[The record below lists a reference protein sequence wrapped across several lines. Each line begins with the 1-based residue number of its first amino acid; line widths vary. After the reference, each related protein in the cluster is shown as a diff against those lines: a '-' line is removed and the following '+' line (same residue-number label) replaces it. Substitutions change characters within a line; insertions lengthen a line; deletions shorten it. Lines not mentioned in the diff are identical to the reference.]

1 MRGMSSNSDDGV
13 VKNPRSLAAAA
24 TLGMLALAAT
34 GALALRSSLSL
45 ATVMAAPAEQQAPS
59 MSLEAAIE
67 ALKLM
72 HSARPLPA
80 ADFTIPT
87 LDGGRFRLID
97 QRGKVVFV
105 NFWATWC
112 PPCRE
117 EMPTMERLWR
127 QHQKE
132 SFVMLAV
139 SIDADPA
146 GVQPFVTQ
154 QGFTFTVGID
164 PEQRLGNLF
173 RVQGLPATFVVDRQ
187 GRVAA
192 AAVGP
197 RVWDSAPAHALVERL
212 VR

>member
-1 MRGMSSNSDDGV
+1 LVGV
-13 VKNPRSLAAAA
+13 AAFLAVRSP
-24 TLGMLALAAT
+24 
-34 GALALRSSLSL
+34 LS
-45 ATVMAAPAEQQAPS
+45 TVRVIAQPTRAEVTS

-67 ALKLM
+67 ALNLM
-72 HSARPLPA
+72 HSAHPLLV

-87 LDGGRFRLID
+87 LDEGRFRLTD

-127 QHQKE
+127 HHQRQP
-132 SFVMLAV
+132 FVMLAV

-146 GVQPFVTQ
+146 GVRPLITQ

-164 PEQRLGNLF
+164 PGQQLVRKF
-173 RVQGLPATFVVDRQ
+173 RAQGLPATSVVDRQ

-192 AAVGP
+192 AALGA
-197 RVWDSAPAHALVERL
+197 RTWDSVPAHALIDRL
-212 VR
+212 LQ

>member
-1 MRGMSSNSDDGV
+1 MRGMSFDDDDRV
-13 VKNPRSLAAAA
+13 VKHSRSLAAAA
-24 TLGMLALAAT
+24 TLGILALAAT
-34 GALALRSSLSL
+34 GAFAPRSALSP
-45 ATVMAAPAEQQAPS
+45 AGVTAAPAQQPAPS
-59 MSLEAAIE
+59 MSLEAALE

-72 HSARPLPA
+72 HSARPLSAP
-80 ADFTIPT
+80 DFTIPT

-97 QRGKVVFV
+97 QRSKVVFV

-127 QHQKE
+127 RHQNE
-132 SFVMLAV
+132 PFVMLAV

-154 QGFTFTVGID
+154 QGFTFTVGLD
-164 PEQRLGNLF
+164 PEQRLVNRF
-173 RVQGLPATFVVDRQ
+173 RVRGLPATFVVDRR

-192 AAVGP
+192 AALGP
-197 RVWDSAPAHALVERL
+197 RAWDSAPAHALIERL